1 MPPAHTE
8 LDSSYRPPISLP
20 LGLDSDVVSAPVLSV
35 AQTQGSDFVDPS
47 LLCSLKNDD
56 TIGGGTDFI
65 IKSMQLLIE
74 RYIELPQEEELPT
87 GAVIFADIVNMFSSV
102 SSKEY
107 C

>member
-1 MPPAHTE
+1 MT
-8 LDSSYRPPISLP
+8 P
-20 LGLDSDVVSAPVLSV
+20 LVVER
-35 AQTQGSDFVDPS
+35 
-47 LLCSLKNDD
+47 
-56 TIGGGTDFI
+56 TDFI